1 MCETCSPNILEM
13 LGNQGDVQQQTSRR
27 RGMGPLTA
35 HGVGLLQTQRF
46 MDLAC
51 ILPTNQEVDAA
62 DCVGWRHP
70 QWDVLMKPSDAR
82 TLLQADKARRGSES
96 VVRRPRR
103 DVRGRKGF
111 GQMLTA
117 AVSAW
122 AVGVSLRMSSLEV
135 YGCLVAQSCP
145 ALQVHGL

>member
-1 MCETCSPNILEM
+1 
-13 LGNQGDVQQQTSRR
+13 
-27 RGMGPLTA
+27 MGPLTA
-35 HGVGLLQTQRF
+35 QGVGLLQTQRF

-82 TLLQADKARRGSES
+82 TLLQADKARRGSEP

-103 DVRGRKGF
+103 DVMGRKGF

-117 AVSAW
+117 AVSA
-122 AVGVSLRMSSLEV
+122 
-135 YGCLVAQSCP
+135 
-145 ALQVHGL
+145 

>member
-35 HGVGLLQTQRF
+35 QGVGLLQTQRF

-82 TLLQADKARRGSES
+82 TLLQADKARQGSEP

-117 AVSAW
+117 AVSA
-122 AVGVSLRMSSLEV
+122 
-135 YGCLVAQSCP
+135 
-145 ALQVHGL
+145 